1 MATKKEEVK
10 SVKAEV
16 KTTVQQPKVEQKVD
30 VAYTAAQEPVS
41 QDAPQPQQPPVYQ
54 EQPHYVHNTYS
65 GHNNQP
71 KPYANIVTKF
81 VRPSR
86 LSPAGKEY
94 SSTFAEELKKCS
106 FGHGLEVI
114 DIASPNLD
122 ATVVYKRSSKLIA
135 VLLYFESMSPS
146 SVTVPSDY
154 IDEVIKAFKAAIK
167 QEDVEYRSISSVT
180 VVPEEYNSGYAT
192 IMAQTIVN
200 TFTGY
205 SISVSSEFNVS
216 SLEDSAIY
224 ITTNMARVRNYI
236 KKCSPH
242 AISDRDD
249 IGFLVSFCDKSRPMV
264 EQNDENTLFAV
275 TGYTKFVTSELPA
288 YNGRGNRMC
297 PVVTITNIASVAP
310 ITGYVP
316 FAVSLAG
323 RCFCDANMWHEPY
336 KNFADDKPNLGY
348 LIDAIGNVPV
358 KSMQEFNALCAN
370 YFTEPVLAIDISN
383 GRYNLPGVTSLC
395 YGNVPMYM
403 HLNRFFRNDEAF
415 KDTPDEMAMK
425 ANSVLYSE
433 LNYKSLTG
441 ITIDQTGPM
450 DSRWIDYLTLYSSF
464 ADDPSAIQELRGEP
478 TDPLARINSVKAH
491 YPNTR
496 AIYRTNTIAFTK
508 AFIQWVTDNLC
519 KARIVC
525 LSDMAS
531 TSQNHVAP
539 SALINSRANWSTMNP
554 FVTTPVGGGNPSG
567 YSPVI

>member
-1 MATKKEEVK
+1 M
-10 SVKAEV
+10 
-16 KTTVQQPKVEQKVD
+16 
-30 VAYTAAQEPVS
+30 
-41 QDAPQPQQPPVYQ
+41 
-54 EQPHYVHNTYS
+54 HNTYS

-122 ATVVYKRSSKLIA
+122 ATVVYNRNSKLIA
-135 VLLYFESMSPS
+135 VLLYFESMIPS
-146 SVTVPSDY
+146 SSRFRRIILTKLSRRSKPQLRKDG
-154 IDEVIKAFKAAIK
+154 
-167 QEDVEYRSISSVT
+167 VEYRSISSVT

-205 SISVSSEFNVS
+205 NISVSSEFNVS

-415 KDTPDEMAMK
+415 KDTPEEMAMK

-441 ITIDQTGPM
+441 ITSDQTGPM

-496 AIYRTNTIAFTK
+496 AIYRNK
-508 AFIQWVTDNLC
+508 YYRL
-519 KARIVC
+519 
-525 LSDMAS
+525 
-531 TSQNHVAP
+531 
-539 SALINSRANWSTMNP
+539 
-554 FVTTPVGGGNPSG
+554 
-567 YSPVI
+567 Y